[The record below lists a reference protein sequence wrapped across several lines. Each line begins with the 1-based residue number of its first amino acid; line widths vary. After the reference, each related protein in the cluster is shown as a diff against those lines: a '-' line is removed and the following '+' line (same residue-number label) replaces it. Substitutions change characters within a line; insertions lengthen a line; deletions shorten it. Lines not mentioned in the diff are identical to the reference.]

1 MSNKKKKKLS
11 VAEQKAEKYIYYGT
25 IIGLV
30 LGVIL
35 GFIGFILTDNMFWIE
50 LSPLILL
57 FVGLGIGAI
66 LGKNKNLNTNKK
78 VVKNLPH
85 KNKYDIVLLVFNN
98 SKRHV
103 LIYFY
108 YFIIYLSFIS
118 SLLFSSL

>member
-35 GFIGFILTDNMFWIE
+35 GFIGFILTDNMFWIA

-66 LGKNKNLNTNKK
+66 LGKNKTFLPFQSFANFIKK
-78 VVKNLPH
+78 K
-85 KNKYDIVLLVFNN
+85 KKY
-98 SKRHV
+98 SKT
-103 LIYFY
+103 L
-108 YFIIYLSFIS
+108 
-118 SLLFSSL
+118 